1 MRTNTA
7 RLVALGLTI
16 TACSVAAVSTT
27 TTTEATT
34 TSSPTT
40 STTLPPTTST
50 TTAGDVSPV
59 TGLNVTDPALLD
71 RRLLAVKIDN
81 HPRANPQSGID
92 QADMVIELLVEG
104 VTRYLTLWQESDSE
118 YLGPMR
124 SARPT
129 DTSLLVAIHEPTYA
143 RSGSQEWVQA
153 VAVQAGI
160 HLVGEVGPPA
170 TFRIS
175 GRNAPHNLYVN
186 TIELRNVAD
195 GRGHPDEPPTEP
207 LWEFGPM
214 PAGAGSASSVT
225 MRFAGTT
232 TMWDWDMAS
241 GSWLRTAFGRES
253 FYRNQDG
260 SEARIGVPVL
270 VALYV
275 EQYFVVPPPGFGG
288 SRLLSSQTV
297 GTGTAFVFADGKVVE
312 GIWSRESETEWF
324 SLSTADGETILIPPG
339 KVWVSLVPSS
349 GGLTYEP

>member
-34 TSSPTT
+34 TSSSTT
-40 STTLPPTTST
+40 STTLPTTSST
-50 TTAGDVSPV
+50 FAGDVSPV

-92 QADMVIELLVEG
+92 QADMVIEILVEG
-104 VTRYLTLWQESDSE
+104 VTRYLTLWQESDSD

-129 DTSLLVAIHEPTYA
+129 DTSLLVAINEPTYA

-186 TIELRNVAD
+186 TIELRKVAD
-195 GRGHPDEPPTEP
+195 GRGHPNEPPTGP

-214 PAGAGSASSVT
+214 PAGADPAASVT

-232 TMWDWDMAS
+232 TMWDWDPAS
-241 GSWLRTAFGRES
+241 RSWLRTAFGRES
-253 FYRNQDG
+253 FYRDQDG
-260 SEARIGVPVL
+260 TETRVGVPVL

-275 EQYFVVPPPGFGG
+275 EQYTAMPPPGFGG
-288 SRLLSSQTV
+288 SGLPSSQTV

-312 GIWSRESETEWF
+312 GIWTRESETEWF
-324 SLSTADGETILIPPG
+324 SLSTADGETVLVPPG
-339 KVWVSLVPSS
+339 KIWVSLVTANQ
-349 GGLTYEP
+349 GLTYEP